1 MHVPKSDPLHKVTII
16 PRGRALGVTMQL
28 PERDHLSH
36 TKQFLE
42 SRLAI
47 MFGGRIAEEI
57 IFGPENV
64 TTGAASD
71 IQVATQTA
79 RGMITAFGMSE
90 KLGRVRYQ
98 ANEQE
103 VFLGHAVTQTQNVS
117 EATAQLIDQEVR
129 RLIEEA
135 EGKASQILTEH
146 LDDLHL
152 IAKALLEYET
162 LSNDEIGQVLRG
174 EKIVRDDTGGAGS
187 GTDRRRRASVPT
199 SSGQGT
205 GQAPAAPIPS
215 RSRAFDGE
223 LSPASRSIARQG
235 DGDRECDA
243 RFLFRRR
250 RTPRPGAGH
259 RRWPAFRLRR
269 APTSSMSAASSTRP
283 GSRPTAPDEELQRVL
298 PVVEGL
304 ARRGVVGL
312 RSTRAARGGARPASM
327 PARASSTTS
336 RRSRTIRTLMPL
348 VVAARRAGRAD
359 APPRP
364 AGGQVRGSGL
374 RRRRRGRSPLPAAS
388 APRPARQ
395 QGSPATVSPSI
406 RASASARAS
415 RRTWP

>member
-47 MFGGRIAEEI
+47 MFGGRTAEEI

-71 IQVATQTA
+71 IQVATQMA
-79 RGMITAFGMSE
+79 RGMITAYGMSD

-135 EGKASQILTEH
+135 EGRARLILTDH

-162 LSNDEIGQVLRG
+162 LSNDEIGTILRD
-174 EKIVRDDTGGAGS
+174 EKIVRDDTGGAGPA
-187 GTDRRRRASVPT
+187 DRRRRASVPT
-199 SSGQGT
+199 SSGQGA
-205 GQAPAAPIPS
+205 GPS
-215 RSRAFDGE
+215 
-223 LSPASRSIARQG
+223 
-235 DGDRECDA
+235 
-243 RFLFRRR
+243 
-250 RTPRPGAGH
+250 PGAN
-259 RRWPAFRLRR
+259 PE
-269 APTSSMSAASSTRP
+269 PQP
-283 GSRPTAPDEELQRVL
+283 GV
-298 PVVEGL
+298 
-304 ARRGVVGL
+304 
-312 RSTRAARGGARPASM
+312 
-327 PARASSTTS
+327 
-336 RRSRTIRTLMPL
+336 
-348 VVAARRAGRAD
+348 
-359 APPRP
+359 
-364 AGGQVRGSGL
+364 
-374 RRRRRGRSPLPAAS
+374 
-388 APRPARQ
+388 
-395 QGSPATVSPSI
+395 
-406 RASASARAS
+406 
-415 RRTWP
+415 